1 MELKTWLIDTSAINR
16 LPESPHSKLWIERI
30 EQGQVHISAITRL
43 EIGYSARSFKDLEDT
58 FSSPPISMMPIQ
70 GLTPAIEELAWQTLR
85 LLAKK
90 GQHRAP
96 SIPDLLISAT
106 AKLTGMKVLHNDK
119 DFELIA
125 KVTGQS
131 VEKLKL

>member
-1 MELKTWLIDTSAINR
+1 
-16 LPESPHSKLWIERI
+16 
-30 EQGQVHISAITRL
+30 
-43 EIGYSARSFKDLEDT
+43 
-58 FSSPPISMMPIQ
+58 MMPIQ

>member
-1 MELKTWLIDTSAINR
+1 MELNAWPIDTSAINR

-43 EIGYSARSFKDLEDT
+43 EIGYCARSFKDLEDT